1 MATSASPTKRNWF
14 GLVLL
19 GLAVGVSSGLFG
31 IGGGI
36 IILPALVYLLGF
48 WTRIAVGTS
57 LLAVI
62 LPAIAGVVSY
72 ALEGHVNLLMA
83 VLLAAG
89 SILGAPIGSWLL
101 SILPQRSVKW
111 GFIVFMIL
119 VIVSLFL
126 VVPSRASV
134 VNIDLLVGI
143 GLVGLGLF
151 TGVMSGLLGIGGGVI
166 VVPLLV
172 VLFGE
177 SDLVAKGTSLLM
189 VIATGMSGTV
199 SNMLRKNVDAPAALA
214 IGGVAAVV
222 TPLGVWAAHALPP
235 AIANIVFAAFL
246 GLVIVRMLFDVLARP
261 KE

>member
-1 MATSASPTKRNWF
+1 METSAAPTRRNWF
-14 GLVLL
+14 GLILL

-48 WTRIAVGTS
+48 RTRIAVGTS

-62 LPAIAGVVSY
+62 LPAITGVVSY
-72 ALEGHVNLLMA
+72 ALEGNVNLLMA

-89 SILGAPIGSWLL
+89 STVGAPIGSWLL
-101 SILPQRSVKW
+101 TVLPQRAVKW
-111 GFIVFMIL
+111 GFIAFMI
-119 VIVSLFL
+119 VMIISLFL
-126 VVPSRASV
+126 VVPSRGSV
-134 VNIDLLVGI
+134 VHIDLMVGI
-143 GLVGLGLF
+143 GIVALGLF

-189 VIATGMSGTV
+189 VIATGLSGTV
-199 SNMLRKNVDAPAALA
+199 SNLLRKNVDAPAALV
-214 IGGVAAVV
+214 IGGTAALV
-222 TPLGVWAAHALPP
+222 TPLGVWAAYALSP
-235 AIANIVFAAFL
+235 AVANIVFAVFL
-246 GLVIVRMLFDVLARP
+246 GLVIVRMLIDVLARP
-261 KE
+261 KK

>member
-1 MATSASPTKRNWF
+1 MATSASPAKRNWF

>member
-1 MATSASPTKRNWF
+1 METSQSPAKRNWF

-48 WTRIAVGTS
+48 KTRIAVGTS

-62 LPAIAGVVSY
+62 LPAIVGVTSY
-72 ALEGHVNLLMA
+72 AFEANVNLLMA
-83 VLLAAG
+83 ALLAAG
-89 SILGAPIGSWLL
+89 SIFGAPIGSWLL
-101 SILPQRSVKW
+101 SILPQRGVQW
-111 GFIVFMIL
+111 GFITFMIV
-119 VIVSLFL
+119 VIASLF
-126 VVPSRASV
+126 VVIPSRASTVDIDILTGVALV
-134 VNIDLLVGI
+134 V
-143 GLVGLGLF
+143 LGLF
-151 TGVMSGLLGIGGGVI
+151 TGIMSGLLGIGGGVI

-189 VIATGMSGTV
+189 VIATGISGTV
-199 SNMLRKNVDAPAALA
+199 SNVLRKNVDPAAALV
-214 IGGVAAVV
+214 IGISAAVV
-222 TPLGVWAAHALPP
+222 TPFGVWVAHALAP

-246 GLVIVRMLFDVLARP
+246 GLVIVRMLVDVLARRE
-261 KE
+261 K

>member
-1 MATSASPTKRNWF
+1 MATSASPAKRNWF

-89 SILGAPIGSWLL
+89 SILGAPVGSWLL

-111 GFIVFMIL
+111 GFILFMVL

-126 VVPSRASV
+126 VVPARDSV
-134 VNIDLLVGI
+134 VDIDMVVGL

-151 TGVMSGLLGIGGGVI
+151 TGLMSGLLGIGGGVI

-214 IGGVAAVV
+214 IGGVAALV

-235 AIANIVFAAFL
+235 FIANIVFAGFL
-246 GLVIVRMLFDVLARP
+246 GLVIVRMLIDVLARP
-261 KE
+261 AK

>member
-1 MATSASPTKRNWF
+1 METIAKPAKRNWF
-14 GLVLL
+14 GLILL
-19 GLAVGVSSGLFG
+19 GLTVGLSSGLFG

-62 LPAIAGVVSY
+62 LPAIAGVISY
-72 ALEGHVNLLMA
+72 ALEGNVNLLMA

-89 SILGAPIGSWLL
+89 SIIGAPIGSWLL
-101 SILPQRSVKW
+101 SILPQRAVKW
-111 GFIVFMIL
+111 GFIAFMVL

-126 VVPSRASV
+126 VVPTRDSV
-134 VNIDLLVGI
+134 VEIDWVVGA
-143 GLVGLGLF
+143 GLVALGLF

-172 VLFGE
+172 VLFKE

-189 VIATGMSGTV
+189 VIATGISGTV
-199 SNMLRKNVDAPAALA
+199 SNVLRKNVDTPAALV
-214 IGGVAAVV
+214 IGGTAAIV
-222 TPLGVWAAHALPP
+222 TPLGVLAAHAMSPF
-235 AIANIVFAAFL
+235 IANLVFAAFL
-246 GLVIVRMLFDVLARP
+246 GLVIVRMLVDVLSR
-261 KE
+261 EQ

>member
-1 MATSASPTKRNWF
+1 METIAKPAKRNWF
-14 GLVLL
+14 GLILL
-19 GLAVGVSSGLFG
+19 GLTVGLSSGLFG

-62 LPAIAGVVSY
+62 LPAIAGVISY
-72 ALEGHVNLLMA
+72 ALEGNVNLLMA

-89 SILGAPIGSWLL
+89 SIIGAPIGSWLL
-101 SILPQRSVKW
+101 SILPQRAVKW
-111 GFIVFMIL
+111 GFIAFMVL

-126 VVPSRASV
+126 VVPTRDSV
-134 VNIDLLVGI
+134 VEIDWVVGA
-143 GLVGLGLF
+143 GLVALGLF

-172 VLFGE
+172 VLFKE

-189 VIATGMSGTV
+189 VIATGISGTV
-199 SNMLRKNVDAPAALA
+199 SNVLRKNVDTPAALV
-214 IGGVAAVV
+214 IGGTAAIV
-222 TPLGVWAAHALPP
+222 TPLGVLAAHAMSPF
-235 AIANIVFAAFL
+235 IANLVFAAFL
-246 GLVIVRMLFDVLARP
+246 GLVIVRMLVDVLSRR
-261 KE
+261 EQ